1 MDKLFASAGLLM
13 LSLLAILV
21 FGMVFWALAGTTAML
36 LTVAAVAFFLYWATG
51 RRRRS

>member
-13 LSLLAILV
+13 LSLLVILV
-21 FGMVFWALAGTTAML
+21 FGMLFWAFAGTTATL
-36 LTVAAVAFFLYWATG
+36 VTVAAAAFFLYWATG